1 MLWVTYQ
8 VATLPANTTSYRVS
22 ELTGCT
28 DYYLDVYSVHDGGL
42 SDASEWE
49 VVTPCSASSRI
60 VQRCR
65 SRGVQSSA
73 RKFLRAR
80 TPKGRGI
87 PNGAEFRTARSPIRR
102 EVPRLGLLAWWIAP
116 SGVIHAI

>member
-60 VQRCR
+60 VQSVPKSWRAVVGAKVPKGAN
-65 SRGVQSSA
+65 SQ
-73 RKFLRAR
+73 RAR
-80 TPKGRGI
+80 NP
-87 PNGAEFRTARSPIRR
+87 ERR
-102 EVPRLGLLAWWIAP
+102 
-116 SGVIHAI
+116 